1 MPPGGRHCLWTS
13 VPRAQAHFRTI
24 GVCGAETFA
33 VFRSDGWW
41 RYSAWVLVRC
51 VSRNAPMGGAVL
63 FEEKG
68 TCKLGRYHEQQPCT
82 PPSHAPCPSTT
93 MPTVA
98 VWLKSLVASAKA
110 AGREVREPCCSLA
123 TVSFDC
129 CSSYSSSCFTLAFI
143 VAPIP
148 AASPWCCCR
157 RIVLATCR

>member
-1 MPPGGRHCLWTS
+1 MRTGVGLVPPGGRHCLWTS

-82 PPSHAPCPSTT
+82 PLARP
-93 MPTVA
+93 MPIHHDA
-98 VWLKSLVASAKA
+98 NRC
-110 AGREVREPCCSLA
+110 GLA
-123 TVSFDC
+123 QVFGGFS
-129 CSSYSSSCFTLAFI
+129 
-143 VAPIP
+143 
-148 AASPWCCCR
+148 
-157 RIVLATCR
+157 